1 MSRENQRYFIFA
13 SWKNGRNATQIHEE
27 LVNVEGEQALS
38 ISTIRRWIATFRDG
52 EEEIKDKA
60 RSGRPREAVT
70 SEKIARVEDLVS
82 NDPHISI
89 KELAN
94 EVGISRERISYILDE
109 ELNLHK
115 LCAKWVPHRLSEEHK
130 RNRVEISKQL
140 LKILDKVYKNIVT
153 GDETWIYFFT
163 ISNKEANK
171 SWLGKDENRPQ
182 IVKTAQNS
190 KKRMFCIFFSVD
202 GVITRFVVPKGQ
214 TVNANLYAN
223 EILPK
228 VFSNFMEKGGRTTV
242 RDVMLHHDNAAAHKA
257 RIVTEYLRN
266 ERVELLPHPPYSPDL
281 APCDFFLF
289 PRIKKE
295 LKGKRFDKVE
305 NLARAVQ
312 AVVEGIPKEDYE
324 NSFQSWRN
332 RLERCIEFNG
342 EYFEG
347 MK

>member
-38 ISTIRRWIATFRDG
+38 ISTIRHWIATFKGG

-82 NDPHISI
+82 NDPHTSI
-89 KELAN
+89 KELTN
-94 EVGISRERISYILDE
+94 EVGISRERISYILHE

-130 RNRVEISKQL
+130 RNRVELSKQL
-140 LKILDKVYKNIVT
+140 LKILDGGYKNIIT

-171 SWLGKDENRPQ
+171 SWLEKDENRPQ

-228 VFSNFMEKGGRTTV
+228 VFSDFMEKRGRTTV

-266 ERVELLPHPPYSPDL
+266 ERVDLLPHPPYSPDL

-312 AVVEGIPKEDYE
+312 AVSQKRTMRTLSRV
-324 NSFQSWRN
+324 
-332 RLERCIEFNG
+332 G
-342 EYFEG
+342 EIG
-347 MK
+347 